1 MGIVFILEQ
10 KTVTHKM
17 VEIYMKL
24 LFMPILEPNPEYAT
38 RQKMHI
44 SYCFSSEVVFAKNL
58 LSFKPKKMHFRHKIT
73 YPIFNSI
80 YDL

>member
-10 KTVTHKM
+10 KTVTQKM

-24 LFMPILEPNPEYAT
+24 LFMPILEPNPVYVT

-44 SYCFSSEVVFAKNL
+44 SYFFSSEVVFAKNVF
-58 LSFKPKKMHFRHKIT
+58 SFKPKKMHFRHKII
-73 YPIFNSI
+73 YRIFNSI
-80 YDL
+80 CDL